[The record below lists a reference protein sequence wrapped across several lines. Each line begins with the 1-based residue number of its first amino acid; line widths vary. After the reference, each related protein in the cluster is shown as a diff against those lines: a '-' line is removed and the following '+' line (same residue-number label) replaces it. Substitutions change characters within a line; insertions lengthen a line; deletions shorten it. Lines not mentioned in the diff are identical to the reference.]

1 MNKFKKLEYT
11 FSNETSNQ
19 NNPTIPIELNDYYD
33 YYGNYGN
40 NENYEYKNNTLQVL
54 TDVRETLRAQKI
66 LITPYNCVNY
76 PF

>member
-33 YYGNYGN
+33 YYVMNKN
-40 NENYEYKNNTLQVL
+40 TYEYKNNSLQVL

-76 PF
+76 SV

>member
-19 NNPTIPIELNDYYD
+19 NNPTIPFELNDYYD
-33 YYGNYGN
+33 LNGN
-40 NENYEYKNNTLQVL
+40 NEKYEYKNKSLQEL
-54 TDVRETLRAQKI
+54 TDVGETLRAQKI